1 LWAHFPEQRLV
12 IEPIS
17 QSAGKKKPSYER
29 QLEALHFIVT
39 KKRNLSDRRD
49 KTGKKISSL

>member
-1 LWAHFPEQRLV
+1 MLSANRL
-12 IEPIS
+12 E
-17 QSAGKKKPSYER
+17 KKKPATNG
-29 QLEALHFIVT
+29 QFEALHIVT